1 MEQQISFSIKLS
13 GYIIVIFAVSSFL
26 CEFQFSNRGD
36 VVFCSKYDVLSAV
49 KEQKINQTVNYH
61 GNAGRA

>member
-1 MEQQISFSIKLS
+1 M
-13 GYIIVIFAVSSFL
+13 IFAVSSFV
-26 CEFQFSNRGD
+26 CEFQFSNRDD
-36 VVFCSKYDVLSAV
+36 VIFCSKYDVLSAV